1 MLRKA
6 LRVLGWVAYVALV
19 AVCFAFAGYSSFSL
33 FVRSGVTGV
42 PDLTGL
48 PEIEVEGRLADNGL
62 VRRPAQGG
70 DRYDEEVQ
78 VGLVLEQSPGSG
90 SLVKRGSAVEV
101 TLSLGPERLVVPELE
116 GEAVQAAQVTLVAA
130 GMAMGRSATIFRPGC
145 LPGTVVE
152 QVPAAA
158 SRVGRDAPIDLYV
171 CQESRTD
178 TFLMPD
184 LTYRSF
190 TAVRRYFD
198 LRGFRM
204 GTVRFEPYEGISP
217 GIVLRQYPLPGHP
230 LRRND
235 VISLVVSTMEEMG
248 T

>member
-6 LRVLGWVAYVALV
+6 VRALGWVAYVALV
-19 AVCFAFAGYSSFSL
+19 AVCFSFAAYSSFSV

-42 PDLTGL
+42 PDLVGL
-48 PEIEVEGRLADNGL
+48 PESEVESRLADNGL
-62 VRRPAQGG
+62 TLQAAPGG
-70 DRYDEEVQ
+70 DRYDERVEA
-78 VGLVLEQSPGSG
+78 GRVLEQSPGPG

-101 TLSLGPERLVVPELE
+101 TVSLGPERLVVPELE
-116 GEAVQAAQVTLVAA
+116 GQAVQAAQVTLVAS
-130 GMAMGRSATIFRPGC
+130 GMTVGRTATVFHAGC

-152 QVPAAA
+152 QVPQAAT
-158 SRVGRDAPIDLYV
+158 RVGRDAAVDLYV
-171 CQESRTD
+171 CQESRRD
-178 TFLMPD
+178 TYLMPD

-198 LRGFRM
+198 RRGFRM

-230 LRRND
+230 LRRKD
-235 VISLVVSTMEEMG
+235 VISLVVSTMEEVG